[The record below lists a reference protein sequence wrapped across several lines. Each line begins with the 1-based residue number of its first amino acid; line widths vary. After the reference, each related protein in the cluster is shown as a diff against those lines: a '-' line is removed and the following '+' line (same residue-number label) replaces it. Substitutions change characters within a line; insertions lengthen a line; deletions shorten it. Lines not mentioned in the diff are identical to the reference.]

1 MAIQLQQRID
11 VRRIGP
17 TTWRVTGF
25 IGRGIYFYA
34 EVGSDQPSFTVN
46 NEFRMADVGSWRAVD
61 NGRHLVIGHSGRVVV
76 APKPEGKPGE
86 VNVTFE
92 SVKVV
97 I

>member
-1 MAIQLQQRID
+1 MAIQLEQRID

-17 TTWRVTGF
+17 TTWRITGF

-34 EVGSDQPSFTVN
+34 EAAGEGPSLSAN

-61 NGRHLVIGHSGRVVV
+61 NNRHLVIGHSGRVVV
-76 APKPEGKPGE
+76 APKPDGKPGE

-92 SVKVV
+92 NVRVV